1 MEAVALSL
9 KTIMQES
16 PNLTIINWNIKC
28 EDKQLKKSIRLEN
41 YQYVWEKNFVVTRY
55 ATWLEWNRLY
65 GSYVFEGMCSQTS
78 INVVF

>member
-9 KTIMQES
+9 KTTMQES

-41 YQYVWEKNFVVTRY
+41 YQYVWEKTL
-55 ATWLEWNRLY
+55 WLLDMQHDWNEIDCMAPTFLKEC
-65 GSYVFEGMCSQTS
+65 VAKLP
-78 INVVF
+78 